1 MTESPD
7 RSSESADAD
16 PSNAGRAGN
25 SEISPQTGSQFT
37 SLIEL
42 TLIDQIVFGVLM
54 FAAMVSLVVGTIMVV
69 ESNGKFPYVLIGGA
83 VLAGAALAYLRYRDR
98 HANVINPPSD

>member
-1 MTESPD
+1 VTESPD

-16 PSNAGRAGN
+16 PSEAARNGT
-25 SEISPQTGSQFT
+25 SEMSPQTSSQFT

-42 TLIDQIVFGVLM
+42 TLIDQIVFGLLM
-54 FAAMVSLVVGTIMVV
+54 FLAMVSLVVGAIMVV

-83 VLAGAALAYLRYRDR
+83 VLAAAALAYLRYRDR
-98 HANVINPPSD
+98 HAKIIDPPRE